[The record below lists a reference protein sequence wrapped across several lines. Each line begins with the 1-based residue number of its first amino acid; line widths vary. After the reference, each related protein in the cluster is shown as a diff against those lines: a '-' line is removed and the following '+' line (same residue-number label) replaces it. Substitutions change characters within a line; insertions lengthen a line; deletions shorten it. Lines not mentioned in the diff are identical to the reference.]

1 MLEINN
7 LNFAY
12 KGKQVLFDINLHIDN
27 GESLGIL
34 GRSGCGKTTLSRI
47 ITDYLMAMMD

>member
-27 GESLGIL
+27 
-34 GRSGCGKTTLSRI
+34 
-47 ITDYLMAMMD
+47 MANL